1 MSGLMRRHALPVILL
16 CCGLLPAAA
25 QTGPAAILAAAPPR
39 AGASEPADARAWLD
53 RIHAAARQRNYQ
65 GTMVFTAGG
74 VLSSTRVAHFCIGE
88 QSYERIEALDG
99 RQQRVY
105 RHNDVVQTLWPQA
118 RVALIE
124 SRSVSTQLRS
134 LTSSAESRALEQYE
148 LKPEGRD
155 RVAGRDVW
163 VFLLKPRD
171 DLRYAQRLWADQAS
185 GLMLRAD
192 VINPANVVLESAA
205 FSEIEI
211 GIRPLPDSVVQPMK
225 KLVGY
230 RVLRPQQ
237 VPTQLASEGWTM
249 AREVPGFLLKGC
261 LKRPL
266 DAPPT
271 EDESA
276 VGATARAVAAAP
288 AQQVLQAVFSDGL
301 THVSLFIEPY
311 EPQRHKAL
319 LQAQIGATST
329 LMQRRGDYWI
339 TAMGDVPAA
348 TLKLFTDAL
357 ERRR

>member
-1 MSGLMRRHALPVILL
+1 M
-16 CCGLLPAAA
+16 PAAA
-25 QTGPAAILAAAPPR
+25 LAATPTNVAAPPPR
-39 AGASEPADARAWLD
+39 GAAGTSEAADARAWLD

-99 RQQRVY
+99 RLQRVY
-105 RHNDVVQTLWPQA
+105 RHNDVVQTMWPQS
-118 RVALIE
+118 RLALIE
-124 SRSVSTQLRS
+124 TRSVSTQLRS
-134 LTSSAESRALEQYE
+134 LTLSAEPRALQQYE
-148 LKPEGRD
+148 LKPEGRE
-155 RVAGRDVW
+155 RVAGRDAW

-171 DLRYAQRLWADQAS
+171 ELRYAQRLWADQAS

-192 VINPANVVLESAA
+192 VINPARVVLESAA
-205 FSEIEI
+205 FSEVEI
-211 GIRPLPDSVVQPMK
+211 GIRPLPDSVLQPMK
-225 KLVGY
+225 KLAGY

-237 VPTQLASEGWTM
+237 VATQLGSEGWTM
-249 AREVPGFLLKGC
+249 VREVPGFLLKGC

-266 DAPPT
+266 EGAPVGDDAQP
-271 EDESA
+271 
-276 VGATARAVAAAP
+276 GASGSQAGRAAGPLP

-311 EPQRHKAL
+311 EPKRHKAL

-348 TLKLFTDAL
+348 TLKLFTEAL

>member
-1 MSGLMRRHALPVILL
+1 MPGLMRRHALPVILL

-25 QTGPAAILAAAPPR
+25 QTGPAAILAASPPR
-39 AGASEPADARAWLD
+39 AAASEPADARAWLD

-148 LKPEGRD
+148 LRPEGRD

-192 VINPANVVLESAA
+192 VISPAHVVLESAA

-211 GIRPLPDSVVQPMK
+211 GIRPLPDSVMQPMK
-225 KLVGY
+225 KLTGY

-266 DAPPT
+266 DAPPAD
-271 EDESA
+271 DEPA
-276 VGATARAVAAAP
+276 AGATARAVAAAP

-311 EPQRHKAL
+311 EPRRHKAL

-339 TAMGDVPAA
+339 TAMGDVPAT